1 MPKLPCFGGG
11 ACQTQA
17 DFAQQMMKMGFM
29 APPGPPPK
37 GPGPESAMKQRP
49 PGPPNAALQKV
60 PGGPPGPP
68 PKNPMQATG
77 PGARPPGPPP
87 KVAPGELPPGA
98 KPPPPPP
105 KSKPDAAASQPA
117 AKPLNAA
124 TRFMPTTL
132 RTKKPSQV
140 AGGVLQASSASLSQD
155 SRKRLL
161 FTEAPK
167 VVEKV
172 NIEDAF
178 QDFMHQLDD

>member
-1 MPKLPCFGGG
+1 
-11 ACQTQA
+11 
-17 DFAQQMMKMGFM
+17 MMKMGFM

-37 GPGPESAMKQRP
+37 GPGPEAMMKQRP
-49 PGPPNAALQKV
+49 PGPPNAGLQKAT
-60 PGGPPGPP
+60 GGPPGPP
-68 PKNPMQATG
+68 PKNPGQGPAG

-87 KVAPGELPPGA
+87 KAASGELPPGA

-105 KSKPDAAASQPA
+105 KGLAQGAPKPA

-155 SRKRLL
+155 ARKRLL

-167 VVEKV
+167 VAEKV

-178 QDFMHQLDD
+178 Q